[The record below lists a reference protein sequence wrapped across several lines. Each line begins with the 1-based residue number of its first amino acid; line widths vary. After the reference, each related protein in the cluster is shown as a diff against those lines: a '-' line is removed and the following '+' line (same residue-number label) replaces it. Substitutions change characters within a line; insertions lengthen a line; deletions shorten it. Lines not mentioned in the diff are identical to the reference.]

1 MLRRPAYQN
10 RYRAITKDAKEHFMK
25 VLIRFVATGAG
36 VGYFPIAQGTM
47 GALLALILFGILPT
61 PSPILFILTIAVLMV
76 AGVYSASVVEQEVVS
91 RLGPTLGRDP
101 GIIVIDEVVGM
112 LIALIAIPKTTKLL
126 IFAFVLF
133 RIFDIVK
140 PFPAQQSER
149 LPGGWGIMMDDI
161 IAGIYA
167 NLMIQFGRWIF

>member
-1 MLRRPAYQN
+1 
-10 RYRAITKDAKEHFMK
+10 MK